1 MKCSLGK
8 GRNVNTMQSTGRAI
22 QILRSLG
29 ENPATSFYERLVSIR
44 IESILTTMAIPF
56 ILDDYGNVIAKVTGT
71 DSLES
76 PIAFVAH
83 MDHPGFEVIEDG
95 DGTVV
100 AGALGGVPVAALRK
114 NVNAFSFDSS
124 GTRASCRLEPL
135 PELGKRRVYVRS
147 EAPLG
152 IGTPIVFDLPDMI
165 VENGTIK
172 MRALDDLGGCAAILA
187 SLESISAD
195 PPEGDVY
202 GVFTRAEEV
211 GLIGARLLS
220 GEKSLP
226 ENTFVVSV
234 ETSSLIPGVIQGGG
248 PIIRTGDA
256 SYTFNA
262 EAEQILIMGREN
274 ILKEDS
280 KFRCQRQL
288 MSAGSCEASAFA
300 VNGYRTTGIAFAL
313 GNWHNA
319 TTSIMDEKGDVGEEY
334 ISLQDFWGGVQLIE
348 SAARSVSVRHDS
360 RLSSRANGE
369 VNEEYRNRLLRK
381 S

>member
-1 MKCSLGK
+1 M
-8 GRNVNTMQSTGRAI
+8 NTTQRIGRAI

-29 ENPATSFYERLVSIR
+29 ENPATSFYERLVSAR
-44 IESILTTMAIPF
+44 IESILTTMAVPF
-56 ILDDYGNVIAKVTGT
+56 ILDDYGNVIAKVPGSN
-71 DSLES
+71 SLEP

-83 MDHPGFEVIEDG
+83 MDHPGFEVIEDL
-95 DGTVV
+95 DGAVV
-100 AGALGGVPVAALRK
+100 AGALGGVPIAALRK
-114 NVNAFSFDSS
+114 NVEAFSFDSN
-124 GTRASCRLEPL
+124 GTRVPCTLEPMTD
-135 PELGKRRVYVRS
+135 LGKRSVYVRS
-147 EAPLG
+147 KASLS

-165 VENGTIK
+165 VENDTIK

-187 SLESISAD
+187 SLESMSAD
-195 PPEGDVY
+195 PPESDVY

-220 GEKSLP
+220 GEKTLP

-234 ETSSLIPGVIQGGG
+234 ETSSLIPGVVQGSG

-256 SYTFNA
+256 TYTFDA

-280 KFRCQRQL
+280 EFKCQRQL

-334 ISLQDFWGGVQLIE
+334 ISLQDFGGGVRLIE

-360 RLSSRANGE
+360 RLFSRANGE

>member
-8 GRNVNTMQSTGRAI
+8 GRNVNTMQSTERAI

-71 DSLES
+71 NSLES

-83 MDHPGFEVIEDG
+83 MDHPGFEVIEDLN
-95 DGTVV
+95 GTVV
-100 AGALGGVPVAALRK
+100 AGALGGVPLAALRK

-124 GTRASCRLEPL
+124 GTRVSCRLEPL

-187 SLESISAD
+187 SLESITAD
-195 PPEGDVY
+195 LPESDVY

-220 GEKSLP
+220 GEKTLP
-226 ENTFVVSV
+226 ENAFVVSV

-280 KFRCQRQL
+280 EFRCQRQL

-334 ISLQDFWGGVQLIE
+334 VSMQDFEGGVRLIE

>member
-1 MKCSLGK
+1 M
-8 GRNVNTMQSTGRAI
+8 NTTQRIGRAI

-44 IESILTTMAIPF
+44 IESILTTMAISF
-56 ILDDYGNVIAKVTGT
+56 NLDDYGNVIAKVPGRN
-71 DSLES
+71 SLEP

-83 MDHPGFEVIEDG
+83 MDHPGFEVIEDL
-95 DGTVV
+95 DGAVV
-100 AGALGGVPVAALRK
+100 AGALGGVPIAALRK
-114 NVNAFSFDSS
+114 NVEAFSFDSN
-124 GTRASCRLEPL
+124 GTRVSCTLEPMTD
-135 PELGKRRVYVRS
+135 LGKRSVYVRS
-147 EAPLG
+147 KASLS

-165 VENGTIK
+165 VENDTIK

-187 SLESISAD
+187 SLESMSAD
-195 PPEGDVY
+195 PPESDVY

-220 GEKSLP
+220 GEKTLP

-234 ETSSLIPGVIQGGG
+234 ETSSLIPGVVQGSG

-256 SYTFNA
+256 TYTFDA

-280 KFRCQRQL
+280 EFKCQRQL

-334 ISLQDFWGGVQLIE
+334 ISLQDFSGGVRLIE
-348 SAARSVSVRHDS
+348 SAARSVSARYDS
-360 RLSSRANGE
+360 PLPSRAIGE
-369 VNEEYRNRLLRK
+369 VTEEYRNRLLGK
-381 S
+381 A

>member
-1 MKCSLGK
+1 MKFSLCK
-8 GRNVNTMQSTGRAI
+8 GRNVNTKQSTGRAI

-29 ENPATSFYERLVSIR
+29 ENPATSFHERLVSIR

-56 ILDDYGNVIAKVTGT
+56 ILDDYGNVIAKVPGT
-71 DSLES
+71 NNLES

-83 MDHPGFEVIEDG
+83 MDHPGFEVIEDL

-100 AGALGGVPVAALRK
+100 AGALGGVPVASLRK

-124 GTRASCRLEPL
+124 GTRASCKLEPL
-135 PELGKRRVYVRS
+135 PDLGKRRVYVRS
-147 EAPLG
+147 EASLG

-172 MRALDDLGGCAAILA
+172 MRALDDLGGCAAILT

-195 PPEGDVY
+195 PPESDVY

-220 GEKSLP
+220 GDKTLP

-280 KFRCQRQL
+280 EFRCQRQL

-319 TTSIMDEKGDVGEEY
+319 TTSIIDEKGDVGEEY
-334 ISLQDFWGGVQLIE
+334 ISLQDFGGGVRLIE

-360 RLSSRANGE
+360 PLPSRAIGE
-369 VNEEYRNRLLRK
+369 VTEEYRNRLLRK
-381 S
+381 A

>member
-56 ILDDYGNVIAKVTGT
+56 ILDDYGNVIAEVTGT
-71 DSLES
+71 NRLEP

-83 MDHPGFEVIEDG
+83 MDHPGFEVIEDLN
-95 DGTVV
+95 GTVV
-100 AGALGGVPVAALRK
+100 AGALGGVPLAALRK

-135 PELGKRRVYVRS
+135 PDLGKRRVYVRS
-147 EAPLG
+147 EASLG

-195 PPEGDVY
+195 PPESDVY

-220 GEKSLP
+220 GEKTLP

-280 KFRCQRQL
+280 EFRCQRQL

-334 ISLQDFWGGVQLIE
+334 VSMQEFEGGVRLIE

-360 RLSSRANGE
+360 PLPSRAIGE
-369 VNEEYRNRLLRK
+369 VTEEYRNRLLRK
-381 S
+381 A

>member
-195 PPEGDVY
+195 PPESDVY

-220 GEKSLP
+220 GEKTLP

-280 KFRCQRQL
+280 EFRCQRQL

-334 ISLQDFWGGVQLIE
+334 ISLQDLGGGVQLIE

>member
-71 DSLES
+71 NRLEP

-100 AGALGGVPVAALRK
+100 AGALGGVPLAALRK

-195 PPEGDVY
+195 PPESDVY

-220 GEKSLP
+220 GEKTLP

-280 KFRCQRQL
+280 EFRCQRQL

-334 ISLQDFWGGVQLIE
+334 VSMQDFGGGVRLIE

-360 RLSSRANGE
+360 PLPSRAIAE
-369 VNEEYRNRLLRK
+369 VTEEYRNRLLRK
-381 S
+381 A

>member
-8 GRNVNTMQSTGRAI
+8 GRNVNTMQSTERAI

-44 IESILTTMAIPF
+44 IESMLTTMAIPF

-100 AGALGGVPVAALRK
+100 AGALGGVPLAALRK

-124 GTRASCRLEPL
+124 GTRVSCRLEPL

-195 PPEGDVY
+195 PPESDVY

-220 GEKSLP
+220 GEKTLP

-280 KFRCQRQL
+280 EFRCQRQL

-334 ISLQDFWGGVQLIE
+334 ISLQDFEGGVRLIE
-348 SAARSVSVRHDS
+348 SAARSVSARHDS
-360 RLSSRANGE
+360 PLPSRAIAE
-369 VNEEYRNRLLRK
+369 VTEEYRNRLLRK
-381 S
+381 A

>member
-1 MKCSLGK
+1 MD
-8 GRNVNTMQSTGRAI
+8 V
-22 QILRSLG
+22 
-29 ENPATSFYERLVSIR
+29 
-44 IESILTTMAIPF
+44 PF
-56 ILDDYGNVIAKVTGT
+56 ILDDYGNVIAKVPGSNT
-71 DSLES
+71 LEP

-83 MDHPGFEVIEDG
+83 MDHPGFEVIEDL

-114 NVNAFSFDSS
+114 NVDAFSFDSN
-124 GTRASCRLEPL
+124 GTRVPCTLEPMTD
-135 PELGKRRVYVRS
+135 LGERSVYVRS
-147 EAPLG
+147 KTSLG
-152 IGTPIVFDLPDMI
+152 IGTPIVFDLPDMV

-187 SLESISAD
+187 SLESIYAD
-195 PPEGDVY
+195 PPESDVY

-220 GEKSLP
+220 GEKTLP

-234 ETSSLIPGVIQGGG
+234 ETSSLIPGVIQGSG

-256 SYTFNA
+256 TYTFDA

-280 KFRCQRQL
+280 EFKCQRQL

-334 ISLQDFWGGVQLIE
+334 ISLQDFGGGVRLIE
-348 SAARSVSVRHDS
+348 SAARSVSTRHDS
-360 RLSSRANGE
+360 PLPSRAINE
-369 VNEEYRNRLLRK
+369 VTEEYRNRLLGK
-381 S
+381 A

>member
-71 DSLES
+71 NRLEP

-83 MDHPGFEVIEDG
+83 MDHPGFEVIEDLN
-95 DGTVV
+95 GTVV
-100 AGALGGVPVAALRK
+100 AGALGGVPLAALRK

-124 GTRASCRLEPL
+124 GTRTSCRLEPL

-195 PPEGDVY
+195 PPESDVY

-220 GEKSLP
+220 GEKTLP

-280 KFRCQRQL
+280 EFRCQRQL

-334 ISLQDFWGGVQLIE
+334 ISLQDFGGGVRLIE

>member
-8 GRNVNTMQSTGRAI
+8 GRNVNTMQSTERAI

-71 DSLES
+71 NRLEP

-83 MDHPGFEVIEDG
+83 MDHPGFEVIEDLN
-95 DGTVV
+95 GTVV
-100 AGALGGVPVAALRK
+100 AGALGGVPLAALRK

-124 GTRASCRLEPL
+124 GTRVSCRLEPL
-135 PELGKRRVYVRS
+135 PELGKRSVYVRS
-147 EAPLG
+147 DASLC

-195 PPEGDVY
+195 PPESDVY

-220 GEKSLP
+220 GEKTLP

-280 KFRCQRQL
+280 EFRCQRQL

-334 ISLQDFWGGVQLIE
+334 VSMQDFEGGVRLIE

-360 RLSSRANGE
+360 PLPSRAIAE
-369 VNEEYRNRLLRK
+369 VTEEYRNRLLRK
-381 S
+381 A

>member
-8 GRNVNTMQSTGRAI
+8 GRNVNTMQSTERAI

-71 DSLES
+71 NRLEP

-83 MDHPGFEVIEDG
+83 MDHPGFEVIEDLN
-95 DGTVV
+95 GTVV
-100 AGALGGVPVAALRK
+100 AGALGGVPLAALRK

-195 PPEGDVY
+195 PPESDVY

-220 GEKSLP
+220 GEKTLP

-280 KFRCQRQL
+280 EFRCQRQL

-334 ISLQDFWGGVQLIE
+334 VSMQDFEGGVRLIE

-360 RLSSRANGE
+360 RLSSRANDE

-381 S
+381 A